1 MPRTTKV
8 LSSYR
13 QGGPCT
19 EWRGIG
25 GLTCLRPHL
34 EPPLPLWFPL
44 GSSGGNVL
52 RKGKPPLVSHGKA
65 FCLGV
70 DNPGRLI
77 LLGRSQGKLTLG
89 ARGQMISGKTTQL
102 YHDSV

>member
-1 MPRTTKV
+1 M
-8 LSSYR
+8 
-13 QGGPCT
+13 
-19 EWRGIG
+19 
-25 GLTCLRPHL
+25 
-34 EPPLPLWFPL
+34 
-44 GSSGGNVL
+44 